1 LAKLLN
7 KDDKIKDISVI
18 LDSIPSVSV
27 GVVNLAYPAFVK
39 LPVSGFG
46 YLIPQSENENES
58 ILGTIF
64 DSDAMP
70 HQSQMP
76 VTRLTV
82 MMGGYRFDSL
92 FGNPSTVSKDRL
104 LKVATEAVKKHLGI
118 TFDPLDSLV
127 NVHQKCIPQYLVGHR
142 QKMSVLHHLLCTSK
156 VFKKRLSVVGA
167 SYTGVSVNDC
177 VFESYKS
184 VQRFSKGME
193 NGITGLEKFI

>member
-1 LAKLLN
+1 
-7 KDDKIKDISVI
+7 
-18 LDSIPSVSV
+18 
-27 GVVNLAYPAFVK
+27 
-39 LPVSGFG
+39 
-46 YLIPQSENENES
+46 
-58 ILGTIF
+58 LGTIF

-70 HQSQMP
+70 LQSQMP

-104 LKVATEAVKKHLGI
+104 LQVATEAVKKHLGI
-118 TFDPLDSLV
+118 TFDPVDSLV
-127 NVHQKCIPQYLVGHR
+127 SVHQKCIPQYVVGHR

-156 VFKKRLSVVGA
+156 VKKRLLVVGA

>member
-1 LAKLLN
+1 
-7 KDDKIKDISVI
+7 
-18 LDSIPSVSV
+18 LDSIPFVSV

-46 YLIPQSENENES
+46 YLIPKSENEFES

-92 FGNPSTVSKDRL
+92 FGDPSTVSKDYL
-104 LKVATEAVKKHLGI
+104 LQVATQAVKKHLGI
-118 TFDPLDSLV
+118 AFDPIDTLV
-127 NVHQKCIPQYLVGHR
+127 NVHQKCIPQYVVGHG
-142 QKMSVLHHLLCTSK
+142 QKMAVLHHLLSSNSK
-156 VFKKRLSVVGA
+156 MRNRLLVVGA

-184 VQRFSKGME
+184 VQRFSKDRL
-193 NGITGLEKFI
+193 NGITGLEKFM